1 MWHMQNNQRIRPN
14 KLGFMKVKSCLTDL
28 IFSYVKVISLKSC
41 GCWDVVKLFTLSPIA
56 FWRNWLLMAWAGV
69 LSDKI
74 LDRWAEGGVVNGVTV
89 CSKSLLVFP
98 RAQYWGQFFL
108 IPLLMT
114 WMSGSSAS
122 LAHK

>member
-1 MWHMQNNQRIRPN
+1 MQNNQRIRPN

-74 LDRWAEGGVVNGVTV
+74 LDRWAEGGVVNGVTNCLQQV
-89 CSKSLLVFP
+89 TASVS
-98 RAQYWGQFFL
+98 Q
-108 IPLLMT
+108 
-114 WMSGSSAS
+114 GSVLGPVLFNTFIDDLDEWIKCILSS
-122 LAHK
+122 